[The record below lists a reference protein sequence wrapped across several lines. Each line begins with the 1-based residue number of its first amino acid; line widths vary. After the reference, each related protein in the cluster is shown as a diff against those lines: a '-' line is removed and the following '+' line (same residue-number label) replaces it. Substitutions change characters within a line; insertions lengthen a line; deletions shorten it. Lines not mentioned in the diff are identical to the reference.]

1 MVAAVPTR
9 RLDPSTEALLERC
22 RSLLAGHYGRRF
34 AGLLLY
40 GSVARGQAGEG
51 SDLDLLVLLRGDLDY
66 FRELRILVDLL
77 EPVQLDSPWL
87 ISARPAPVEEF
98 EAGTRALYRSAL
110 AEGLRF

>member
-1 MVAAVPTR
+1 MATVAPTP
-9 RLDPSTEALLERC
+9 RLDRSTEALLARS

-51 SDLDLLVLLRGDLDY
+51 SDLDLLVLLRGDFDY
-66 FRELRILVDLL
+66 FRELRTVVDLL
-77 EPVQLDSPWL
+77 EPVQLDSPRL
-87 ISARPAPVEEF
+87 ISARPAPLEEF

-110 AEGLRF
+110 AEGLRV